1 MGLVANPRVERVQQ
15 ILSTKNLNFY
25 RVAERSATMFGRSS
39 RFYIPH
45 NLYYRLSAPF
55 AAPNIYQLFALSRIT
70 NYRLSNWLKVF
81 GFDLDVIPELQVLIP
96 RKRTVILDSSIYDT
110 EVWVPWFVERSG
122 AESVIPIAPLGQ
134 LLSRAQPQRAREFL
148 PQSEAKFLYAKVGRD
163 DLLAFPD
170 VAPESIVR
178 IDPPQWKDVPS
189 VARNSSDKRI
199 FLIECDL
206 GLVCSRLS
214 FLGNGTVAFR
224 SPQLPF
230 GQGNLSPGRD
240 FRILGVIDSEI
251 LTLPQSGRIV
261 AQPEARRARTR
272 HRLFGN
278 DGEMNLKQLIRRSRV
293 CAGLSF
299 REASKLTRWIA
310 HRLADPLCFTA
321 ASTLSDYETL
331 SVAPRHIQ
339 KIVTLCIVYSI
350 SFRDFLHA
358 SGLAFEETGSEPIP
372 DEFNPR
378 EIPFSRRN
386 YSQTNTEGHPRIQNG
401 FLGDLL
407 KRWKEIPLF
416 LRKSLSELT
425 RLANFSVSDV
435 FWVGGDLYPIH
446 PWLENA
452 EFVVINRRVKRL
464 LSSRGSTF
472 WEQPLYLLLTRDG
485 RYLCGCCTLERGL
498 VVVHPY
504 PDRPFAPRQFKNG
517 TEAEVIG
524 RVTTIVKRLTSFS
537 RE

>member
-1 MGLVANPRVERVQQ
+1 MGLVANPRAERVRQ
-15 ILSTKNLNFY
+15 ILSTKDLNFY

-45 NLYYRLSAPF
+45 NLYYRLSAPS
-55 AAPNIYQLFALSRIT
+55 AAPNIYQFFALSRIT

-96 RKRTVILDSSIYDT
+96 RKRTVILDSSVYDT
-110 EVWVPWFVERSG
+110 EVWIPWFVERSG

-148 PQSEAKFLYAKVGRD
+148 PQSETRFLYAKVGRD

-178 IDPPQWKDVPS
+178 IDPRQWKDAPRVT
-189 VARNSSDKRI
+189 RNFSDKRI
-199 FLIECDL
+199 FLIECEL

-214 FLGNGTVAFR
+214 FLANGTVAFR

-230 GQGNLSPGRD
+230 GQRNLSPGRD

-251 LTLPQSGRIV
+251 LILPQRDSVV
-261 AQPEARRARTR
+261 AQPVGRNARTR
-272 HRLFGN
+272 QRLSGN
-278 DGEMNLKQLIRRSRV
+278 AGEINLKQLIRRSRV
-293 CAGLSF
+293 IAGLSF
-299 REASKLTRWIA
+299 RDASKLTRWIA
-310 HRLADPLCFTA
+310 QRLADPLYLAA

-339 KIVTLCIVYSI
+339 KIVTLCIVYAMG
-350 SFRDFLHA
+350 FKDFLRT
-358 SGLAFEETGSEPIP
+358 SGLALEETGTEPIP
-372 DEFNPR
+372 DEFIPR
-378 EIPFSRRN
+378 EIPLSRRKSN
-386 YSQTNTEGHPRIQNG
+386 QTNTQGHSRIQNG
-401 FLGDLL
+401 FFGDLL
-407 KRWKEIPLF
+407 KRWEEIPLF
-416 LRKSLSELT
+416 LRRSLGELI

-435 FWVGGDLYPIH
+435 FWVGADLNPIH

-517 TEAEVIG
+517 SEAEVIG
-524 RVTTIVKRLTSFS
+524 RVTTIVKRVASFS